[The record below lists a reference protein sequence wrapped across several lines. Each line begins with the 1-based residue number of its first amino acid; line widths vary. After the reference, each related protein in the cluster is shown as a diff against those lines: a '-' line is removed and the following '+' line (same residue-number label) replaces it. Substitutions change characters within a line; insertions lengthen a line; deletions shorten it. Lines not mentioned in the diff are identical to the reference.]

1 MSKRPL
7 FYSAFVMNTASHVLH
22 GLWRA
27 PDAQNHRFNSLRH
40 WTSVAAEVERCG
52 YDLLFFADVFGLRA
66 PWNGSWRKAVEGGI
80 QVPVNDP
87 SVLASAL
94 AAATTDLGIVF
105 TSSIIQD
112 HPFNFARR
120 MSSLDHYTEG
130 RLGWNVVTSFNENVF
145 RSFGHDGILD
155 HDERYAWAYEY
166 LDVAYKLWE
175 GSWDEGVLVQDKE
188 RSIHADPAGIH
199 KINHVGE
206 RYRVEG
212 PHFVSPSPQRT
223 PVLFQAGASPAG
235 QLFSARNAEGVY
247 ISSPH
252 PAAAAALTE
261 ETRALA
267 AANGR
272 NPDDI
277 RFAQGLS
284 FVIGDTHREAVRRED
299 EIKRYLDLE
308 GVALHVLGD
317 AGVDPGGRSLDTP
330 LSELGE
336 FKGVRGYARWAAEAS
351 GHADPTIRDLA
362 WVMEGANRVVGTAE
376 EIADYLEEWREAGVD
391 GINVYH
397 ATVPGTFTEVAD
409 RLFPTLRE
417 RGLIATEKS
426 GSLRHKL
433 FGRGDRLP
441 DTHPAAAYRGA
452 FADND
457 LRNGVVEA
465 DSVGAPA

>member
-1 MSKRPL
+1 MSKPL
-7 FYSAFVMNTASHVLH
+7 YFSAFVMNTASHVLH

-27 PDAQNHRFNSLRH
+27 PEAHNHEFNSLRH
-40 WTSVAAEVERCG
+40 WTSLAATVEKAG

-66 PWNGSWRKAVEGGI
+66 PWNGNWRKAVEGGI

-94 AAATTDLGIVF
+94 ATVTDTLGIVF
-105 TSSIIQD
+105 TSSIVQD

-120 MSSLDHYTEG
+120 MSSLDHYTNG
-130 RLGWNVVTSFNENVF
+130 RLGWNIVTSINQNMF
-145 RSFGHDGILD
+145 RSFGHDGTLA
-155 HDERYAWAYEY
+155 HDERYEWAYEY
-166 LDVAYKLWE
+166 LDVVYKLWE
-175 GSWDEGVLVQDKE
+175 GSWDEDALVQDKV
-188 RSIHADPAGIH
+188 RGVHSDPAKIH
-199 KINHVGE
+199 RINHVGP

-212 PHFVSPSPQRT
+212 PHFTSPSPQRT

-247 ISSPH
+247 ISSPN
-252 PAAAAALTE
+252 PAAAHALTS

-272 NPDDI
+272 DPGDI
-277 RFAQGLS
+277 TFAQGLS
-284 FVIGDTHREAVRRED
+284 FVIGDTPREAVRRSD

-308 GVALHVLGD
+308 GVALHALGD
-317 AGVDPGGRSLDTP
+317 AGVDAGRFPLDTP

-336 FKGVRGYARWAAEAS
+336 FTGVQGFARWAAESS
-351 GHADPTIRDLA
+351 GHSEPTIRDLA
-362 WVMEGANRVVGTAE
+362 WVLEGANRVVGTAE
-376 EIADYLEEWREAGVD
+376 EIADRLEEWREAGVD

-417 RGLIATEKS
+417 RGLIATDKS
-426 GSLRHKL
+426 GTLRHKL
-433 FGRGDRLP
+433 LGRGDRLP
-441 DTHPAAAYRGA
+441 DGHPAAAYRGA
-452 FADND
+452 FGDNTLLD
-457 LRNGVVEA
+457 TVP
-465 DSVGAPA
+465 DPAEELIPG

>member
-1 MSKRPL
+1 
-7 FYSAFVMNTASHVLH
+7 MNTASHVLH

-27 PDAQNHRFNSLRH
+27 PEAENHKFNSLRH
-40 WTSVAAEVERCG
+40 WTSVAAEVDRAG

-66 PWNGSWRKAVEGGI
+66 PWNGNWRKAVEGGI

-94 AAATTDLGIVF
+94 AAVTENLGIVF
-105 TSSIIQD
+105 TSSIVQD

-120 MSSLDHYTEG
+120 MSSLDHYTDG
-130 RLGWNVVTSFNENVF
+130 RLGWNIVTSFNENVF
-145 RSFGHDGILD
+145 RSFGHDGTLT
-155 HDERYAWAYEY
+155 HDERYEWAYEY
-166 LDVAYKLWE
+166 VDVAYKLWE
-175 GSWDEGVLVQDKE
+175 GSWDDDGLVQDKE
-188 RSIHADPAGIH
+188 RGIHSDPTKIH
-199 KINHVGE
+199 KINHVGP
-206 RYRVEG
+206 RYSVEG

-252 PAAAAALTE
+252 PEAAHQLTT

-267 AANGR
+267 AQYGR
-272 NPDDI
+272 EPGDI
-277 RFAQGLS
+277 AFAQGLS
-284 FVIGDTHREAVRRED
+284 FVIGDTHQEAVRRND

-308 GVALHVLGD
+308 GVALHALGD
-317 AGVDPGGRSLDTP
+317 AGVDAGSLPLDTP
-330 LSELGE
+330 ISALGE
-336 FKGVRGYARWAAEAS
+336 FKGVQGFARWAAESS
-351 GHADPTIRDLA
+351 GSTEPTIRDLA
-362 WVMEGANRVVGTAE
+362 FVLEGANRVVGTAK

-397 ATVPGTFTEVAD
+397 ATVPGSFREVAD

-417 RGLIATEKS
+417 RGLISTDKS
-426 GSLRHKL
+426 GTLRQKL
-433 FGRGDRLP
+433 LGRGDRLP
-441 DTHPAAAYRGA
+441 ERHPAAAHRGA

-457 LRNGVVEA
+457 LLNGVEEP
-465 DSVGAPA
+465 VGALA